1 MQKTNF
7 SRIVLQLNN
16 IFFGFLSDT
25 WRIKSIGLISVLTGY
40 FLFANFLTKFI
51 SEGKNELIMVPI
63 IIVFIEIIVR
73 IKPAASSKFFY
84 LWTVVDKLRI
94 GAIYAVILEAFKL
107 GSQTTLLL
115 LQLDKQILEL
125 SQLKLIYLKI

>member
-7 SRIVLQLNN
+7 SRITYQLNN
-16 IFFGFLSDT
+16 LFFGFLSDT
-25 WRIKSIGLISVLTGY
+25 WRTKSIDLISILTGY

-63 IIVFIEIIVR
+63 IIVFIEIIIR
-73 IKPAASSKFFY
+73 IKPAGSSKFYY
-84 LWTVVDKLRI
+84 LWTIVDKIRI

-107 GSQTTLLL
+107 GS
-115 LQLDKQILEL
+115 
-125 SQLKLIYLKI
+125 

>member
-7 SRIVLQLNN
+7 SRITYQLNDLL
-16 IFFGFLSDT
+16 FGFLSDT
-25 WRIKSIGLISVLTGY
+25 WRSKSIGLISVLTGY

-63 IIVFIEIIVR
+63 IIVLIEIIIR
-73 IKPAASSKFFY
+73 MKPSSSSKFY
-84 LWTVVDKLRI
+84 DIWAVVDKLRI

-107 GSQTTLLL
+107 GS
-115 LQLDKQILEL
+115 
-125 SQLKLIYLKI
+125 

>member
-7 SRIVLQLNN
+7 SKITYQLN
-16 IFFGFLSDT
+16 ILFFGFLSDT
-25 WRIKSIGLISVLTGY
+25 WRTKSISLISVLTGY

-63 IIVFIEIIVR
+63 IIILIEIIIR
-73 IKPAASSKFFY
+73 LKPLSSSKFYY
-84 LWTVVDKLRI
+84 LWSVVDKLRI

-107 GSQTTLLL
+107 GS
-115 LQLDKQILEL
+115 
-125 SQLKLIYLKI
+125 

>member
-7 SRIVLQLNN
+7 SRITYQLNN
-16 IFFGFLSDT
+16 LFFGFLSDT
-25 WRIKSIGLISVLTGY
+25 WKSKSISLISVLTGY

-63 IIVFIEIIVR
+63 IIVFIEIIIR
-73 IKPAASSKFFY
+73 IKPSSSSRFYY
-84 LWTVVDKLRI
+84 LWSIVDKCRI

-107 GSQTTLLL
+107 GS
-115 LQLDKQILEL
+115 
-125 SQLKLIYLKI
+125 

>member
-7 SRIVLQLNN
+7 SRITYQLNN
-16 IFFGFLSDT
+16 LFFGFISDT

-63 IIVFIEIIVR
+63 IIVFIEFIIR
-73 IKPAASSKFFY
+73 IKPSSSSKFY
-84 LWTVVDKLRI
+84 YIWTVVDKLRI
-94 GAIYAVILEAFKL
+94 GAVYAIRLEAFKL
-107 GSQTTLLL
+107 GS
-115 LQLDKQILEL
+115 
-125 SQLKLIYLKI
+125 